1 MKNKIIGV
9 MMAIVGLTSA
19 VSAQESQ
26 NKVLETIANRKSV
39 RSYTDQKVTKEQ
51 LTQLLKAGIAA
62 PTAMNRQPWAFIAIT
77 DRAILDKLAEKL
89 PYAKMLKSATSA
101 IVVCGDMDKVSEPET
116 DLFWIMDC
124 SAATENI
131 LLAAEAIGLGAVWTA
146 VFPDKDRVKIVSNEL
161 NLPENIVPLCV
172 IPIGYS
178 DDDSPVKNKWK
189 DENIFWEKWK

>member
-1 MKNKIIGV
+1 
-9 MMAIVGLTSA
+9 MMAIVGLTSTA
-19 VSAQESQ
+19 SAQDSQ

-39 RSYTDQKVTKEQ
+39 RAFTEQKVTKEQ

-77 DRAILDKLAEKL
+77 DRAVLDKLAEKL

-116 DLFWIMDC
+116 DLYWIMDC

-146 VFPDKDRVKIVSNEL
+146 AYPDKDRVKTVSNEL